1 MDNHIDQL
9 YDTQKNPDE
18 GTMGELI
25 SNTKYHIDK
34 CIDQMYDYQ
43 KVGDEG
49 MMGAKI
55 PNS

>member
-9 YDTQKNPDE
+9 YDTQKKPDE